1 MSEQVL
7 DTTKK
12 HKARKRFGQNFLTDQ
27 KIIDQIIATIA
38 PKKDDNLLEIGPG
51 QGAMTIPLLDR
62 VERLNVIEIDR
73 DLIEILNSYNK
84 PNLIIHQGDALNFD
98 LDLFN
103 PPIRVVGNLPYNIS
117 SPILFHLL
125 AHRDKVID
133 MTFMLQKEVVER
145 MSATHGS
152 KIYGRLSV
160 MMQAFFD
167 VELIFIVPPESFD
180 PAPKVD
186 SAIVYLVPLKN
197 CKVGNIKLFEKV
209 VKTAF
214 SHRRKTLRN
223 CLKSLLTQEQT
234 SIDLSQRA
242 EMLNIDAFI
251 TLTQDY
257 EKQHQN

>member
-1 MSEQVL
+1 MPKQAL
-7 DTTKK
+7 DTAKK
-12 HKARKRFGQNFLTDQ
+12 HKARNRFGQNFLTDQ
-27 KIIDQIIATIA
+27 KIIDQIIAAIA
-38 PKKDDNLLEIGPG
+38 PKQDDNLLEIGPG
-51 QGAMTIPLLDR
+51 QGAMTLPLLDR
-62 VERLNVIEIDR
+62 VEQLNVIEIDR
-73 DLIEILNSYNK
+73 DLIEILQSYNK
-84 PNLIIHQGDALNFD
+84 PNLVIHQGDALNFD

-125 AHRDKVID
+125 AHRDKIID

-167 VELIFIVPPESFD
+167 VEYIFTVSPESFD

-186 SAIVYLVPLKN
+186 SAIVYLMPLKN
-197 CKVGNIKLFEKV
+197 CKVDNIQLFEQV
-209 VKTAF
+209 VKAAF
-214 SHRRKTLRN
+214 AHRRKTLKN